1 MIYDYLEVRKRETQ
15 PEVHIR
21 LKYERRYYR
30 CEYYDGMRILD
41 DTIPEGRHLYETR
54 HPDNDVTY
62 PVAIAPEGTPVIV
75 NFCGTIICDVPIAI
89 SEEKKVM
96 EILYARDC
104 WEQYARE
111 NSYNP
116 I

>member
-1 MIYDYLEVRKRETQ
+1 MIYDYFEARKRETQ

-41 DTIPEGRHLYETR
+41 DTIPKGKHLYETR
-54 HPDNDVTY
+54 HPDDDVTY
-62 PVAIAPEGTPVIV
+62 PIAIAPEGTPIVV

-89 SEEKKVM
+89 NEEKKVK
-96 EILYARDC
+96 EILYVGDC
-104 WEQYARE
+104 CEQYARE